1 MRWGSERPDFGRTGD
16 LMKLVAAL
24 LAVVVGL
31 PSVSS
36 AQRLPD
42 PVVRKLAENA
52 QARFERIRKQY
63 LPERRSGTTTCDA
76 VIGRFCRWNANDT
89 IRPQEAR
96 IVIRERRR
104 LLERLATYSRQSP
117 RDEWIIGQR
126 IRYLL
131 DTGADSAAL
140 KVASDCIA
148 TAWWCDALRGMVLH
162 ELGASTSSDSAFA
175 RALAAM
181 PEPERCRWTDM
192 RPILDAAQR
201 KRYGKVGCGENEEIG
216 ARLWWLADP
225 FLSLPGNDRQ
235 AEHYARHTMA
245 RILEPTRLTYGVAWA
260 GDLREMIVR
269 YGWARFFTRAP
280 GTSMNPEGG
289 AISGYEPAPNYHFMP
304 VSLTLDSLHEIEFD
318 LHMETSA
325 ERYSPVPA
333 NRLKEIAPQVARFRR
348 GDSIRVV
355 AAYDVSMRKPFD
367 SALVKSAIVLAA
379 DEASALIDSGTSA
392 RGVFAVNIDS
402 RPHVLSLEVIGRDH
416 RHAAWMRSGVWLSPR
431 DSAEVEISDI
441 LLFTPSQEE
450 VTDLEQVLPV
460 ALPGVELSR
469 GKVGMY
475 WEVYG
480 LSRADSALPV
490 TLTLTPVGQSA
501 LRRIGQAIRLVK
513 ETSPLNIAWRDT
525 PKTGGISTRSVV
537 LDLSL
542 IPRGKY
548 ELRVE
553 GRAAGRTPASSVR
566 TILVR

>member
-1 MRWGSERPDFGRTGD
+1 M
-16 LMKLVAAL
+16 
-24 LAVVVGL
+24 
-31 PSVSS
+31 
-36 AQRLPD
+36 
-42 PVVRKLAENA
+42 
-52 QARFERIRKQY
+52 
-63 LPERRSGTTTCDA
+63 
-76 VIGRFCRWNANDT
+76 
-89 IRPQEAR
+89 
-96 IVIRERRR
+96 
-104 LLERLATYSRQSP
+104 
-117 RDEWIIGQR
+117 
-126 IRYLL
+126 
-131 DTGADSAAL
+131 
-140 KVASDCIA
+140 
-148 TAWWCDALRGMVLH
+148 
-162 ELGASTSSDSAFA
+162 
-175 RALAAM
+175 
-181 PEPERCRWTDM
+181 
-192 RPILDAAQR
+192 
-201 KRYGKVGCGENEEIG
+201 
-216 ARLWWLADP
+216 
-225 FLSLPGNDRQ
+225 
-235 AEHYARHTMA
+235 
-245 RILEPTRLTYGVAWA
+245 
-260 GDLREMIVR
+260 
-269 YGWARFFTRAP
+269 
-280 GTSMNPEGG
+280 
-289 AISGYEPAPNYHFMP
+289 
-304 VSLTLDSLHEIEFD
+304 
-318 LHMETSA
+318 
-325 ERYSPVPA
+325 
-333 NRLKEIAPQVARFRR
+333 
-348 GDSIRVV
+348 
-355 AAYDVSMRKPFD
+355 
-367 SALVKSAIVLAA
+367 
-379 DEASALIDSGTSA
+379 
-392 RGVFAVNIDS
+392 NIDS